1 MVTRCVLGGL
11 KQYSATVRGL
21 ISSGCTEPL
30 FSDQLVLEVYEIKE
44 VKEVKEVRDQKR
56 YPISKR

>member
-1 MVTRCVLGGL
+1 M
-11 KQYSATVRGL
+11 TVRGL